1 MSDLHNPMN
10 GQANAQTAPHVHEAA
25 PKAKNTA
32 PETLDGWYT
41 LHDFR
46 TFDFTRW
53 KQLSKTEQETIVEEL
68 MVTLNQFESVNA
80 AHTGSYGLFSIVGHK
95 ADFLFLH
102 MRPTVKELIEVKM
115 HFQQTR
121 FADFTSTPYSYFS
134 VVELGS
140 YLAKE
145 GVDIEQDEY
154 IQSRLK
160 PELPDMPHIC
170 FYPMNKKR
178 SGQDNWYTLP
188 PRERG
193 AYLREHGMI
202 GRTYAGK
209 VKQIITGSVGFD
221 DWEWG
226 VTLFAHDALQF
237 KKLVYEMRFEEGS
250 ARFGDF
256 GQFLVGHRMPKS
268 ELKLWLGLA

>member
-1 MSDLHNPMN
+1 VSELQSP
-10 GQANAQTAPHVHEAA
+10 
-25 PKAKNTA
+25 KNTA
-32 PETLDGWYT
+32 PQTLDGWYT

-46 TFDFTRW
+46 TFDFAQW
-53 KQLSKTEQETIVEEL
+53 KKLPTEQKQSIYEEL
-68 MVTLNQFESVNA
+68 VALLTQYEEMDA
-80 AHTGSYGLFSIVGHK
+80 ARAGSYGLFSIVGHK
-95 ADFLFLH
+95 ADFLFMH
-102 MRPTVKELIEVKM
+102 MRPTVKELIDVKM
-115 HFQQTR
+115 KFQR
-121 FADFTSTPYSYFS
+121 SSFADYTSAPYSYFS

-145 GVDIEQDEY
+145 GVDIETDAY
-154 IQSRLK
+154 LQSRLK
-160 PELPDMPHIC
+160 PELPNMPHIC

-178 SGQDNWYTLP
+178 NGTDNWYTLP
-188 PRERG
+188 PQERG

-209 VKQIITGSVGFD
+209 VKQIISGSVGFD

-226 VTLFAHDALQF
+226 VTLFADDALQF

-256 GQFLVGHRMPKS
+256 GPFLIGHRLEKA
-268 ELKLWLGLA
+268 ELRALLGLA